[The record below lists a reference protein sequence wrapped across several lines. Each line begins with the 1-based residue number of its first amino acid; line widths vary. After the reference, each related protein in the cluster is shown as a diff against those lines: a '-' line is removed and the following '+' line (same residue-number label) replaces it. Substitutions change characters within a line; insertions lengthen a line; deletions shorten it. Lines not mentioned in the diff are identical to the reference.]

1 MNVPSFKLI
10 LNEWDKISKTY
21 TFETKMNGMARK
33 KKKDDDIIKQ
43 LLKKADEA
51 KKTGIELSKIAAKQA
66 REKGQELSIES
77 KRRLD
82 EGVSAAKKKMSS
94 ADEHLKTLE
103 KLGKLKEAG
112 IISEKEFQAKKKD
125 ILRRI

>member
-1 MNVPSFKLI
+1 
-10 LNEWDKISKTY
+10 
-21 TFETKMNGMARK
+21 MARK

-66 REKGQELSIES
+66 HMKGQEIS
-77 KRRLD
+77 KETQKKID

-94 ADEHLKTLE
+94 SDEHLKTLE
-103 KLGKLKEAG
+103 KLGKLKKAG
-112 IISEKEFQAKKKD
+112 IISDKEFQAKKKE
-125 ILRRI
+125 ILKRI

>member
-1 MNVPSFKLI
+1 
-10 LNEWDKISKTY
+10 
-21 TFETKMNGMARK
+21 MNGMARK

-66 REKGQELSIES
+66 REKGQELSTES

-125 ILRRI
+125 ILKRI